1 MSMDQTESFI
11 GGFTDNWAYLKAELQ
26 WLDRVLML
34 AVARQRKETKEVDRV
49 AQSKADRATSHW
61 WKGVVTLEGTISYDE
76 YRQPVPPT
84 LVAKPT
90 HQQQLEQRIKASR
103 DRGVVLALP
112 VLCDRLCLNLFEK
125 NLVLMSLAPE
135 LNRRYGRLYH
145 FLQGEDLAE
154 KTDLPSLDLVLRLL
168 CRNDSEW
175 RAARNHIVG
184 RSPLQQYNL
193 LRLLPN
199 PGETRLN
206 SALKL
211 HEALVDYLI
220 AEQPT
225 VETLEA
231 LLQAARSPIAL
242 APLGFPHSNLV
253 QPHLAQPH
261 LAQPHLAQPDFPQPH
276 PAQSSLRQLAP
287 ALNGSTLILPA
298 ALSESLQ
305 YLTQQVWGYYQAEK
319 LWEAQPTSPGKLVL
333 LTGASGTGKT
343 LAARTIASVLQ
354 TSLFLT
360 DLAQVSP
367 EEMPELIDAIDLH
380 TPTVLLIKSAQRWLG
395 RSPCLA
401 SDRLHALFA
410 RRRRLPGLTLLS
422 APQPA
427 AISLRWRQQLDRS
440 LAFPLPESAE
450 RLRLWQ
456 QAFAGSVPLNS
467 DLNWKELAKQL
478 TLSGGEIQA
487 IAQEAIAYAA
497 AIEATQVG
505 IEHLLYV
512 LTQRGLAF
520 KIKLPKKRRS
530 TSDGQDAHPTRLSD

>member
-1 MSMDQTESFI
+1 MPTDQTESFT

-61 WKGVVTLEGTISYDE
+61 WKGVVALEGNISYDE
-76 YRQPVPPT
+76 HRPT
-84 LVAKPT
+84 PQSSNPQQSSNTAAKPT
-90 HQQQLEQRIKASR
+90 HQQQMEQRIKASR

-112 VLCDRLCLNLFEK
+112 VLCDRLCLTPFEK

-145 FLQGEDLAE
+145 FLQGEDPTD

-175 RAARNHIVG
+175 RVARNHIVG
-184 RSPLQQYNL
+184 RSPLTQYNL

-199 PGETRLN
+199 AGETRLN
-206 SALKL
+206 SSLKL

-225 VETLEA
+225 AGMLEA
-231 LLQAARSPIAL
+231 LLQTAKTPTAR
-242 APLGFPHSNLV
+242 LGFS
-253 QPHLAQPH
+253 QPSFSQSSFSQPS
-261 LAQPHLAQPDFPQPH
+261 FPQ
-276 PAQSSLRQLAP
+276 SSFSQPILRQLDP
-287 ALNGSTLILPA
+287 GLNGLTLILPI
-298 ALSESLQ
+298 ALLDSLQ

-319 LWEAQPTSPGKLVL
+319 LWQVQPAVAPGKIVL
-333 LTGASGTGKT
+333 LTGVAGTGKT

-354 TSLFLT
+354 TPLFLA

-367 EEMPELIDAIDLH
+367 EEMPDLIEAIDSQE
-380 TPTVLLIKSAQRWLG
+380 PTVLLIKSAERWLG
-395 RSPCLA
+395 RSPSL
-401 SDRLHALFA
+401 SFDRLQALFA

-422 APQPA
+422 AHQPA
-427 AISLRWRQQLDRS
+427 TVSLRGRQQLDRS
-440 LAFPLPESAE
+440 LEFPLPVESD
-450 RLRLWQ
+450 RLRLWK
-456 QAFAGSVPLNS
+456 QAFSGTVPLSS
-467 DLNWKELAKQL
+467 DFRWKELAKQL

-487 IAQEAIAYAA
+487 IAQETIAYTA
-497 AIEATQVG
+497 AIEADKVG
-505 IEHLLYV
+505 NEQLLYV
-512 LTQRGLAF
+512 LTQRGFTL
-520 KIKLPKKRRS
+520 KIRLSKKRRS
-530 TSDGQDAHPTRLSD
+530 ATALLGEDKEGEDKE